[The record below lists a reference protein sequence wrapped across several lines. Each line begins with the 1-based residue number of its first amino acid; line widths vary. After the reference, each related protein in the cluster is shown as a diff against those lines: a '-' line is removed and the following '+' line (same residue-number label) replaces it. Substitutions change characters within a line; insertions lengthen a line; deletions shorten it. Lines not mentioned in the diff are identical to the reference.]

1 MEFDFSKLKN
11 HPMLLKLDIGA
22 SSYYSEIA
30 SMNTLD
36 NLLQQKQITLLQYL
50 ERIPDGYIPAR
61 RALVAELKEA
71 QEQQQQMMMAQMQA
85 QQRQTPGAPADV
97 SGEIAG
103 PLEARDKPEIPNTGG
118 GFGAL
123 QRKIIEQGNTDGMV

>member
-1 MEFDFSKLKN
+1 MHRCASNSVKFQFLSFST
-11 HPMLLKLDIGA
+11 
-22 SSYYSEIA
+22 E
-30 SMNTLD
+30 
-36 NLLQQKQITLLQYL
+36 
-50 ERIPDGYIPAR
+50 
-61 RALVAELKEA
+61 
-71 QEQQQQMMMAQMQA
+71 MMAQMQA
-85 QQRQTPGAPADV
+85 QQGQTPGAPADV